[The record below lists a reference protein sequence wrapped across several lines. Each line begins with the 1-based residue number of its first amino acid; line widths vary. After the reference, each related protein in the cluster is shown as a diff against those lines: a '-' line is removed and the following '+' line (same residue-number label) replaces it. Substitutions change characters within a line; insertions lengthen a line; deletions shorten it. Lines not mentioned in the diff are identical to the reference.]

1 VTATWPPADAGARQ
15 IVVNGTAR
23 PLPATGSLAAVLA
36 DEGLA
41 GRPVAVEV
49 DGAVVPRERFS
60 EPLLR
65 GGERIE
71 IVTFV
76 GGG

>member
-1 VTATWPPADAGARQ
+1 MNAHLPPADAGARQ
-15 IVVNGTAR
+15 IVVNGAAR
-23 PLPATGSLAAVLA
+23 PLPEAGSLAAVLA
-36 DEGLA
+36 DAGLA

-49 DGAVVPRERFS
+49 DGQVVPRGQFM

>member
-1 VTATWPPADAGARQ
+1 MITVNGAMRSLAPPA
-15 IVVNGTAR
+15 T
-23 PLPATGSLAAVLA
+23 LMAVLEEA
-36 DEGLA
+36 GLA
-41 GRPVAVEV
+41 GRPVAVELN
-49 DGAVVPRERFS
+49 GEVVPRGRFA
-60 EPLLR
+60 ECRLT

>member
-1 VTATWPPADAGARQ
+1 MSGEPSTDGVA
-15 IVVNGTAR
+15 IIVNGEHHLTA
-23 PLPATGSLAAVLA
+23 AGSSLDDLVAAL
-36 DEGLA
+36 GFS

-49 DGAVVPRERFS
+49 DGAVVPRSRFAERG
-60 EPLLR
+60 LT

>member
-1 VTATWPPADAGARQ
+1 MNAALPPADAGVRP
-15 IVVNGTAR
+15 IVVNGLER
-23 PLPATGSLAAVLA
+23 PLPATRSLAAVLA
-36 DEGLA
+36 DAGLA

-49 DGAVVPRERFS
+49 DGQVVPRGRFT
-60 EPLLR
+60 EPLLE

>member
-1 VTATWPPADAGARQ
+1 VSGRRESAVMPRRITVNGVDRALPAD
-15 IVVNGTAR
+15 
-23 PLPATGSLAAVLA
+23 GSLAAVL
-36 DEGLA
+36 DEVGLT

-49 DGAVVPRERFS
+49 NGAVVSRERFVERS
-60 EPLLR
+60 LQ

>member
-1 VTATWPPADAGARQ
+1 VPPG
-15 IVVNGTAR
+15 
-23 PLPATGSLAAVLA
+23 GSLVEVLKAA
-36 DEGLA
+36 GLD
-41 GRPVAVEV
+41 GRPVAVEL
-49 DGAVVPRERFS
+49 DGDVVPRSKFT
-60 EPLLR
+60 EPMLA

>member
-1 VTATWPPADAGARQ
+1 MTPPESLHSHVAFVLNGQERTAPRGASLQ
-15 IVVNGTAR
+15 GVVALVV
-23 PLPATGSLAAVLA
+23 P
-36 DEGLA
+36 A

-49 DGAVVPRERFS
+49 DGQVVPRSALADRV
-60 EPLLR
+60 LA

>member
-1 VTATWPPADAGARQ
+1 MTPQESLHSHVAFVLNGQERTAPRGASLQ
-15 IVVNGTAR
+15 GVVALVV
-23 PLPATGSLAAVLA
+23 P
-36 DEGLA
+36 A

-49 DGAVVPRERFS
+49 DGQVVPRSALADRV
-60 EPLLR
+60 LA